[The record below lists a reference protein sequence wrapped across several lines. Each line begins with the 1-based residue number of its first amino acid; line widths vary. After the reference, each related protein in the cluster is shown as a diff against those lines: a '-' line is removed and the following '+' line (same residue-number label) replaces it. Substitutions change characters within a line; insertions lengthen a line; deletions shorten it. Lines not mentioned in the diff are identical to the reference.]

1 MNLKLLIFSTF
12 LITALHYAVLTY
24 SFKQEPIKIDKPKY
38 QKVSLQ
44 MAHIKKTPQVKKI
57 EKQEI
62 KKQVFNKPIKK
73 EAKRELVKKKTPKVK
88 KKIVKKVEK
97 KKVSKTQTPKKV
109 IQKKILTKT
118 IKEKVPE
125 QKVVEKQIRKIDKSA
140 NKNTTQYLEKYKQFK
155 TTYLTQVRAK
165 IDKNKKY
172 PNISRRLKE
181 QGKVYISFRILKS
194 GLFTNIKVKRSSN
207 KKRLDKAALNAVK
220 EAFSHTAFN
229 KNIKK
234 EFMDITIPIS
244 FTLR

>member
-88 KKIVKKVEK
+88 KK
-97 KKVSKTQTPKKV
+97 VSKTLTPKKV

-125 QKVVEKQIRKIDKSA
+125 QKVVEKQLTKIDKSA

>member
-88 KKIVKKVEK
+88 KK
-97 KKVSKTQTPKKV
+97 VSKTLTPKKV

-194 GLFTNIKVKRSSN
+194 GLFTNIKVKKSSN